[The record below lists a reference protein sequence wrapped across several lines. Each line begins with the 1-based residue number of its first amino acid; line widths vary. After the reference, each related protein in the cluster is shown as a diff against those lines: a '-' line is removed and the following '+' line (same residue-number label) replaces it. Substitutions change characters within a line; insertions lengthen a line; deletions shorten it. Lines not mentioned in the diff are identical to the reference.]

1 MSDDIEERRK
11 MTKKIMTNE
20 VPIYLRSDNVMI
32 KKVNSA
38 LFSTKWICYL
48 DILVQRSHIG
58 DKWLTSSDL

>member
-20 VPIYLRSDNVMI
+20 VPIYLRSDND

-48 DILVQRSHIG
+48 DILVQRSHIR